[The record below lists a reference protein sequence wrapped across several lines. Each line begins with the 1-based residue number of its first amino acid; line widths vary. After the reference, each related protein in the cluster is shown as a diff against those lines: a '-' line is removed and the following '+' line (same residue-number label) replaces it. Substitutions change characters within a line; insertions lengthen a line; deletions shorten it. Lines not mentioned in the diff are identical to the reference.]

1 MREIP
6 GVLNALL
13 KIDGEEIVKVSYLC
27 RWERFSLDSFD
38 VHQIQKGLI
47 NTEDFCF

>member
-38 VHQIQKGLI
+38 VHQGLI

>member
-27 RWERFSLDSFD
+27 IWERFSLDSFD
-38 VHQIQKGLI
+38 VHQIR
-47 NTEDFCF
+47 NA

>member
-13 KIDGEEIVKVSYLC
+13 KIDGEEIVKVSYLPC
-27 RWERFSLDSFD
+27 RSERFSLDNFD
-38 VHQIQKGLI
+38 VHQIQ
-47 NTEDFCF
+47 NA